1 MPARGFAAFRVATR
15 LASAP
20 AIRCCAAV
28 GGSAALR
35 MRHTPCGCRSADLVE
50 AQPNLRLLRILSI
63 LLLPAKATLLRSPR
77 LGGAFLAGI
86 GFFFVGQADE
96 IVDACMVESGELPG
110 VFQRKRS
117 LAALVFGIERLVA
130 HQKFCDLLLRE
141 VFILPQITNP

>member
-1 MPARGFAAFRVATR
+1 MLAESGACLVLYLNDLTYFYLRCRFACVSTVF
-15 LASAP
+15 S
-20 AIRCCAAV
+20 
-28 GGSAALR
+28 
-35 MRHTPCGCRSADLVE
+35 
-50 AQPNLRLLRILSI
+50 NLRLLRIFI
-63 LLLPAKATLLRSPR
+63 VLLLPAKAALLRSPR

-96 IVDACMVESGELPG
+96 IVDACVVESGELPG

>member
-1 MPARGFAAFRVATR
+1 MPARGFAAFGV
-15 LASAP
+15 
-20 AIRCCAAV
+20 AIRIDSLLLSAV
-28 GGSAALR
+28 AQPLAALL
-35 MRHTPCGCRSADLVE
+35 PYGCGSADLVE
-50 AQPNLRLLRILSI
+50 VQPNFRLRWICTM
-63 LLLPAKATLLRSPR
+63 LLLPAKAALLRSPR

>member
-1 MPARGFAAFRVATR
+1 MALPVST
-15 LASAP
+15 AP
-20 AIRCCAAV
+20 TWDDSV
-28 GGSAALR
+28 
-35 MRHTPCGCRSADLVE
+35 
-50 AQPNLRLLRILSI
+50 SI
-63 LLLPAKATLLRSPR
+63 VPAKAALLRSPR

-117 LAALVFGIERLVA
+117 LTALVFGIERLVA

>member
-1 MPARGFAAFRVATR
+1 MPARGFAAFGV
-15 LASAP
+15 
-20 AIRCCAAV
+20 AIRLDSLLLSAV
-28 GGSAALR
+28 AQPLAALL
-35 MRHTPCGCRSADLVE
+35 PYGCGSADLVE
-50 AQPNLRLLRILSI
+50 VQPNFRLLWICTI
-63 LLLPAKATLLRSPR
+63 LLLPAKAALLRSPR